1 MKNLFKYE
9 FRKTL
14 VTKLVIL
21 GITAAAQLIFLY
33 GLWQDSDN
41 TVGAGVLLLTFTALF
56 GILFIGLQSVLTLH
70 KDMNTKQ
77 SYMLFMTPN
86 SCYKILGAKML
97 ENLLSMLI
105 GGAFFFGLGSL
116 DIALL
121 LKHYDVIDQFTDAF
135 QEIFSY
141 FGYEF
146 DLSAGYM
153 ASITFGM
160 LSSWF
165 ATVTTAF
172 LADVISSSLLNG
184 RKLNLLVSFI
194 IFLVLSYLTSR
205 LGSLVAGDTVMR
217 TTQIAQ
223 DITTSTGEVIG
234 QRFYMVRTTDASYFL
249 KSGAVSLAL
258 SGLFYVATAELMQ
271 RKLSV

>member
-1 MKNLFKYE
+1 MLKLMKYE
-9 FRKTL
+9 FRKTWI
-14 VTKLVIL
+14 TKLIL
-21 GITAAAQLIFLY
+21 LGVTAVAEIAFLIGLYVERETTLGVSVMLLVFL
-33 GLWQDSDN
+33 
-41 TVGAGVLLLTFTALF
+41 ALG
-56 GILFIGLQSVLTLH
+56 GILMIGLYSVMTLH
-70 KDMNTKQ
+70 RDMNTKQ